1 MIIYVATNKLNG
13 KQYVG
18 KTTRT
23 LEARRLSHEYEATSG
38 SNNAIHRAIRK
49 WGKDNFEWR
58 VIEECSNEEHLSRAE
73 IEHIKFLDTYSR
85 GYNMTRGGEGQ
96 LGWNPQEETRKLWSK
111 QRKGTNQYTRGY
123 IHPDNPSSW
132 TDERKEQE
140 KLKSEDRKREANKK
154 RSEKLKG
161 RKAWNAGKKTGPWK
175 REHIKKIQAS
185 RRSSG
190 YVWTIKVIDAMNM
203 NELGTY
209 FSQAECCRALKLD
222 PKKVRRVINTDQKYK
237 GYYFRK
243 SGDRKIQE
251 EISI

>member
-1 MIIYVATNKLNG
+1 MIVYIATNKLNG

-23 LEARRLSHEYEATSG
+23 LEARRLSHEYEAASG
-38 SNNAIHRAIRK
+38 SNSAIHRAIRK
-49 WGKDNFEWR
+49 WGNDNFEWR
-58 VIEECSNEEHLSRAE
+58 VIEECSSEEQLNRAE
-73 IEHIKFLDTYSR
+73 IEHIGLFDTYSL

-96 LGWNPQEETRKLWSK
+96 LGWNPQEETRKMWSV
-111 QRKGTNQYTRGY
+111 QRRGTNQYARGY
-123 IHPDNPSSW
+123 VHPNNPILW

-161 RKAWNAGKKTGPWK
+161 RKVWNAGKKTGPCK
-175 REHIKKIQAS
+175 HEHVKKIQEG

-190 YVWTIKVIDAMNM
+190 YVWTIEVFDAISMIK
-203 NELGTY
+203 LGTY
-209 FSQAECCRALKLD
+209 FSQAECCKALKLN
-222 PKKVRRVINTDQKYK
+222 PKKVRCVINTNQQYK

-243 SGDRKIQE
+243 S
-251 EISI
+251 SN